1 MIRKILFVIVTV
13 FAVSSCGQK
22 SGSRVN
28 IVGNTFINENGTEK
42 QIVGFDENN
51 VYFKWDDSLG
61 QSSFKTAYKVASLN
75 DSTLNIELTEKNP
88 YMSSNIWTIIVDQP
102 DGFYT
107 MDSKK
112 RYKLY
117 KSK

>member
-1 MIRKILFVIVTV
+1 MLKKILLVLITV

-22 SGSRVN
+22 QGKVS
-28 IVGNTFINENGTEK
+28 IVGNTFVNESGTEK

-61 QSSFKTAYKVASLN
+61 VSSFQTAYKVTPVN
-75 DSTLNIELTEKNP
+75 DSTYNIELTEKNP
-88 YMSSNIWTIIVDQP
+88 YMTSNVWTIVVDQP

-112 RYKLY
+112 RYKLF
-117 KSK
+117 KK

>member
-1 MIRKILFVIVTV
+1 MIKNILVILITV
-13 FAVSSCGQK
+13 FAISSCGQK
-22 SGSRVN
+22 NASRVN
-28 IVGNTFINENGTEK
+28 IVGNTFINDNVTEK

-61 QSSFKTAYKVASLN
+61 QSSFKSAYKVTPVN
-75 DSTLNIELTEKNP
+75 DSTYNIELTEKNP
-88 YMSSNIWTIIVDQP
+88 YMATNIWTIVIDQP

-107 MDSKK
+107 LDSKK

-117 KSK
+117 KK